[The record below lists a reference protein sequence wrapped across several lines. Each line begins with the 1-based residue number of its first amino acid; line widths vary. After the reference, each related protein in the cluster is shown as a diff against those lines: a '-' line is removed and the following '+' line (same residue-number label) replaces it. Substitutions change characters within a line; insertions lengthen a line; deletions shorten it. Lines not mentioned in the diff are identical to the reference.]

1 MLWANISSGNIPAS
15 FMPNRFLIWL
25 AFTSKNMS
33 DLILVSRPANVGA
46 EYDWGKHDGKARDIW
61 TGYACG
67 HVWASHWSNVGAHRH
82 ERN

>member
-1 MLWANISSGNIPAS
+1 
-15 FMPNRFLIWL
+15 
-25 AFTSKNMS
+25 MS